1 MEEKLVGELCDK
13 FPSHASF
20 VHFIASAAGDADVA
34 GYVATV
40 LPLIYTALIFTVTL
54 RLHAAITRG
63 DVCSRTRMHAS
74 CWLP

>member
-40 LPLIYTALIFTVTL
+40 LPLIYTALIFE
-54 RLHAAITRG
+54 
-63 DVCSRTRMHAS
+63 
-74 CWLP
+74 